1 MSDEE
6 YSACSMCDESFQ
18 PDKHEYF
25 CNECS
30 ESTITLWTC
39 QRCDNTWSPDYC
51 NEAMY
56 SDCCHPMMEGYE
68 VDIDSIK
75 FCVKT
80 WETVWDDDKF
90 CRRCDES
97 EEKCENILKAYK
109 SSECKLM
116 EYC

>member
-1 MSDEE
+1 MSEE
-6 YSACSMCDESFQ
+6 EHEFCSMCSCSFE

-25 CNECS
+25 CNTCS

-39 QRCDNTWSPDYC
+39 QRCNNIWSPDYC
-51 NEAMY
+51 TESLY
-56 SDCCHPMMEGYE
+56 SDCCHPMMEGCD

-75 FCVKT
+75 FCAET
-80 WETVWDDDKF
+80 WETIWDDKS

-97 EEKCENILKAYK
+97 EEKCDNILKAYK